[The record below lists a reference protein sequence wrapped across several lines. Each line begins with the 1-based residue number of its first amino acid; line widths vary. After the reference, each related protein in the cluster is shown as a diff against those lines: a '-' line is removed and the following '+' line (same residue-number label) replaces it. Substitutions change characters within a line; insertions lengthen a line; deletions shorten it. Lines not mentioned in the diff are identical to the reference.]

1 MNNKKEYIFSQKL
14 NLYGQF
20 LALYIIILMIFIF
33 IRCLISDSEE
43 PLTSI
48 LYEPLVMLML
58 IIIALNSIA
67 LLILTIKKRQVIF
80 GKSYIIFRNR
90 FFSKK
95 ILFKDIESIR
105 ISRSPS
111 KVVNSGAMLIRI
123 KVKNKKKI
131 YLVRNASFNEEKKL
145 LHLFVKLR
153 EKMRKIQ

>member
-33 IRCLISDSEE
+33 IRSLISEE
-43 PLTSI
+43 PLISI

-58 IIIALNSIA
+58 IIIALTSIA
-67 LLILTIKKRQVIF
+67 LLILKIKKRQVIF
-80 GKSYIIFRNR
+80 GTNYIIFRNR

-123 KVKNKKKI
+123 KVKNKKKT
-131 YLVRNASFNEEKKL
+131 YLIRTASFNEEKKL
-145 LHLFVKLR
+145 LNLFVKLR

>member
-33 IRCLISDSEE
+33 IRSLISEE
-43 PLTSI
+43 PLISI

-58 IIIALNSIA
+58 IIIALTSIA

-80 GKSYIIFRNR
+80 GTNYIIFRNR

-123 KVKNKKKI
+123 KVKNKKKT
-131 YLVRNASFNEEKKL
+131 YLIRTASFNEEKKL
-145 LHLFVKLR
+145 LNLFVKLR

>member
-33 IRCLISDSEE
+33 IRSLISEE
-43 PLTSI
+43 PLISI

-58 IIIALNSIA
+58 IIIALTSIA

-80 GKSYIIFRNR
+80 GTNYIIFRNR